1 MSAASFPLSIEIGAT
16 LSSSVGA
23 ALRSTEAQLGRIG
36 EVMGRLEN
44 ASLGA
49 SRLETLRQQAAEAG
63 RAWRAQQAEIEKLQ
77 AAKASGQWTT
87 KGLTSARARVAAL
100 EERVNDPNLSAARR
114 AKATDALAKARSRLA
129 EQEAKAEERYSRQLD
144 RLIAQAGR
152 AKDAFD
158 RIKAAI
164 AQEASQLERS
174 GIQTTRLAAEK
185 VKLGQALDLLK
196 TRTKALA
203 RAQTAHQAVL
213 DKRNAYRQQIADAV
227 ALGGALYGLTRSAI
241 AFEEAIV
248 GIRRVSNFDD
258 AEYTRLGDAILKLS
272 TRLPLAAN
280 ELANISAQGARVG
293 LAGEALDRFTES
305 AGRMAVAWG
314 LSGEEAGK
322 ELSAVQDAFGLTQL
336 QAEQSMDAINHLS
349 NQMRAEAGDLL
360 RILSKSGPSAQVF
373 GLNAQQVTAL
383 GAAFLHMK
391 AEPKQAATAIDSL
404 LKKLGSAD
412 KQGKEFQDALFRI
425 GISAE
430 VFAEMVKRDPQQ
442 ALLTFLELVKQSPEG
457 MPLLTDLFGEGQA
470 DDIARL
476 IQGLDHYKAALDQV
490 SDAQRYA
497 GSLTDE
503 YDTIA
508 KSTANS
514 LQLLKNQ
521 ATRLMVTIGSAL
533 LPGLNALVGAV
544 SGPIESVADLAR
556 QFPLL
561 TQVVVGAT
569 AGLMALKVAGMG
581 LGYAWTFV
589 RGGATM
595 AWMGVERVRAALA
608 LARVEAIKAPVV
620 LNTVT
625 SSFWRML
632 PAIGATTAALLA
644 NPITWVVAGIGA
656 AVAGLAL
663 VIRKYW
669 EPLSAW
675 IGGFWDGIKEGVAPA
690 IEGIGQALAPLAP
703 IGSAIAAAF
712 SVVGDAVSGVVGWMS
727 ELLAPVSLAQ
737 DEFEGLASSGKSVGM
752 TVGQTLGAAFHA
764 LTLPLQVVAMLV
776 DLVGSGIQKLGQT
789 ADWVSDKVGKL
800 TEIGSSIAGFFGI
813 KSEPPAAPVA
823 AAMPAITP
831 QPVSRQVSIENTL
844 SAPITI
850 NAPAG
855 SDAREIARLVDER
868 LRLALRDQARRT
880 GALYD

>member
-87 KGLTSARARVAAL
+87 KGLDAARARVSALEAKAADPALSEAKRARAAAAL
-100 EERVNDPNLSAARR
+100 ETARQ
-114 AKATDALAKARSRLA
+114 RLA
-129 EQEAKAEERYSRQLD
+129 EQEAKAEARYARQLD
-144 RLIAQAGR
+144 HLVEKAGKAKTAYEQIKASVANLTTELQKSGVATNKLASEQAHLGSTMETLRARTEALTRAQQAQA
-152 AKDAFD
+152 
-158 RIKAAI
+158 
-164 AQEASQLERS
+164 SNLEQRS
-174 GIQTTRLAAEK
+174 AY
-185 VKLGQALDLLK
+185 
-196 TRTKALA
+196 
-203 RAQTAHQAVL
+203 RAQL
-213 DKRNAYRQQIADAV
+213 MDAV
-227 ALGGALYGLTRSAI
+227 ALGGALYGLVQPAVQ
-241 AFEEAIV
+241 FESVMADV
-248 GIRRVSNFDD
+248 KKVVNFDTPD
-258 AEYTRLGDAILKLS
+258 QFGQMSKDVLLLS
-272 TRLPLAAN
+272 TRIPMAADGIGAIVAAAGQAGIARE
-280 ELANISAQGARVG
+280 ELLRFAEDAAKMGVAFDLTGEQAGAAMTG
-293 LAGEALDRFTES
+293 LRS
-305 AGRMAVAWG
+305 I
-314 LSGEEAGK
+314 
-322 ELSAVQDAFGLTQL
+322 FGLTQDEVVKL
-336 QAEQSMDAINHLS
+336 GDAINHLS
-349 NQMRAEAGDLL
+349 NNMDAKASDLL
-360 RILSKSGPSAQVF
+360 NIANRAGSTAKLF
-373 GLNAQQVTAL
+373 GLSGAQLNAL
-383 GAAFLHMK
+383 GATFLALK
-391 AEPKQAATAIDSL
+391 TPPEVAATGINAL
-404 LKKLGSAD
+404 LMKLATAD
-412 KQGKEFQDALFRI
+412 KQNEKFQQGLQDI
-425 GISAE
+425 GLSAE
-430 VFAEMVKRDPQQ
+430 VMKKMIQRDAQG
-442 ALLTFLELVKQSPEG
+442 ALTTFLRQVKNAPDLMGTLS
-457 MPLLTDLFGEGQA
+457 DLFGAEYA
-470 DDIARL
+470 DDIAKL
-476 IQGLDHYKAALDQV
+476 VGSMETYEKAVGLVADQT
-490 SDAQRYA
+490 AYA
-497 GSLTDE
+497 GSMQAE
-503 YDTIA
+503 YEARSAT
-508 KSTANS
+508 TANS

-764 LTLPLQVVAMLV
+764 LTLPLQAVAALV
-776 DLVGSGIQKLGQT
+776 DLVGAGITKLGEA
-789 ADWVSDKVGKL
+789 ADWVSSRIDKVA
-800 TEIGSSIAGFFGI
+800 EIGSSIAGFFAPE
-813 KSEPPAAPVA
+813 KSSPTPAPAATP
-823 AAMPAITP
+823 MLRP
-831 QPVSRQVSIENTL
+831 QPVSRTTSIASSI

-868 LRLALRDQARRT
+868 LRQALRDQGRRT
-880 GALYD
+880 NALYD